1 MQCIHAKC
9 PNTHKAT
16 VFQKMDLFEW
26 KCLSLRALLMIND
39 CGRLYCPKMTFKP
52 DLEVL
57 I

>member
-16 VFQKMDLFEW
+16 AFQKMDLFEW

-52 DLEVL
+52 DLKVL